1 MTGSGENTDTSVA
14 RKRDILIPFSIVF
27 LLAYIITEKSPFL
40 FLAFGV
46 LAIFNFLPPL
56 ADKLGGILEVLLL
69 SVGRVVSSV
78 LLTSIFLFLLTPLS
92 FIYKMNDNLRL
103 KKKPG
108 SLFHERQKEFSADD
122 FRKMW

>member
-1 MTGSGENTDTSVA
+1 MVGSGEHTDTSVA

-27 LLAYIITEKSPFL
+27 LLVYVITEKNPFL

-46 LAIFNFLPPL
+46 LVVFNFLPSL
-56 ADKLGGILEVLLL
+56 ADKLGRILEILIL

-103 KKKPG
+103 KRKPG

-122 FRKMW
+122 FKKMW